1 MTDAQLKQEFARW
14 IDAGRPAVWYK
25 STTSNPRWLA
35 SGRQNTC
42 WKYSDTIY
50 IVDDEQAELRKL
62 QIDKPETKFEWFNG
76 QRWCN
81 CGSVPNW
88 EPGRKYR
95 VKPKEWY
102 EDLDMIGKPVW
113 VRDEDNEKWGIDIF
127 IDYTDD
133 KKYPFL
139 CRNSDWTFAKPVKP
153 EDLYQEK

>member
-1 MTDAQLKQEFARW
+1 MTDEQLKQEFARW
-14 IDAGRPAVWYK
+14 IDAGRPVVWYK
-25 STTSNPRWLA
+25 RNDGSWGYVNAAPSWN
-35 SGRQNTC
+35 NE
-42 WKYSDTIY
+42 DIY
-50 IVDDEQAELRKL
+50 IVDDEHAELRKL